1 VTTIAMDVLF
11 AGRFAGIPREAFTFF
26 TGLASH
32 NNREWFHAHK
42 DVYEDAVRRPMQS
55 LLAELAPT
63 YGTGKLTRINRDM
76 RFARGQAPYKTFI
89 ASGVGRFY
97 LSLSKDGLYI
107 GTGIYMPD
115 AATLQRLRAAIATDA
130 SGRKIAAILAA
141 LTRKRYY
148 VGAHETTAKA
158 PRGYTDDHPRIDLLR
173 MKDIH
178 AGKQLAPSTLS
189 TRKAL
194 DRVVAVMHDVTPLS
208 DWLQRYTTSSCLR

>member
-1 VTTIAMDVLF
+1 MEVLF

-26 TGLASH
+26 KGLASH
-32 NNREWFHAHK
+32 NNRDWFHANK
-42 DVYEDAVRRPMQS
+42 ETYEQSIRRPMQS

-63 YGTGKLTRINRDM
+63 YGSGKLTRINRDM

-89 ASGVGRFY
+89 ASVIGGKYY
-97 LSLSKDGLYI
+97 LSLSTDGLYI

-115 AATLQRLRAAIATDA
+115 GATLQQLRVAIAADA
-130 SGRKIAAILAA
+130 SGRKIASMLVA
-141 LTRKRYY
+141 LKRKKYY
-148 VGAHETTAKA
+148 VGSHETTAKA

-178 AGKQLAPSTLS
+178 AGKQLAPSAVS

-194 DRVVAVMHDVTPLS
+194 DRVVGVMNEIEPLS
-208 DWLQRYTTSSCLR
+208 DWLRRYVVG

>member
-1 VTTIAMDVLF
+1 MEILF

-42 DVYEDAVRRPMQS
+42 DIYEGAVRRPMQS

-63 YGTGKLTRINRDM
+63 YGSGKLTRINRDM

-89 ASGVGRFY
+89 ASVVGRYY
-97 LSLSKDGLYI
+97 LSLSKDGLYV
-107 GTGIYMPD
+107 GTGLYMPEGS
-115 AATLQRLRAAIATDA
+115 TLQRLRAAIDDDA
-130 SGRKIAAILAA
+130 SGRKLAAIIATLR
-141 LTRKRYY
+141 RKRYY
-148 VGAHETTAKA
+148 VGTHETTAKA

-173 MKDIH
+173 MKDLH
-178 AGKQLAPSTLS
+178 AGKQLPPSTLS

-194 DRVVAVMHDVTPLS
+194 DRVAGVMRDVQPLS
-208 DWLQRYTTSSCLR
+208 DWLKRHAG